1 MKFSDDE
8 SNTFLDVHNE
18 ALVVLGNGDIYC
30 EECKWRGQKDEL
42 HSKPVSPNEYKY
54 CPDCGATFI
63 KTEEVNNDNPVH
75 QQQEIEIW
83 KNKRKGVSIENINN
97 LISSY
102 KDKINDDR
110 IFFDTD
116 IPDKKIIN
124 AINKYAKLQDNEMPS
139 LLVDSSLFGLS
150 AKKGMVITGHSIYAR
165 SSVGTHSFILSDINT
180 VSFDKSGDYNF
191 ILINGVIFFKSLM
204 KKTIMLIIIRL
215 IQDIIKK
222 HHPEYNESLIEI
234 SPEEINLAKNSL
246 TWFETRLLN
255 AFFMG
260 VISLVASFF
269 TEMKMFTYMGVAL
282 IYTSVIIA
290 TLHLSFKLLKNLNRS
305 KHKINLGKLMSG
317 SFLIIFSIFEFST
330 FYFTNNYLAPSLD
343 SSTLRNLALG
353 GALPIIVGLRGIQLI
368 YNELSFIFIKTG
380 NNK

>member
-8 SNTFLDVHNE
+8 SNSFSGDHNE

-30 EECKWRGQKDEL
+30 EECKWRGQKLEL
-42 HSKPVSPNEYKY
+42 HSKPVAPNEYRY
-54 CPDCGATFI
+54 CPDCGATFM
-63 KTEEVNNDNPVH
+63 KSEEVNNDNPEH

-83 KNKRKGVSIENINN
+83 KNNKKSVSSENINN

-110 IFFDTD
+110 IFFDAD

-124 AINKYAKLQDNEMPS
+124 AINKYAKLQDNEVPS

-150 AKKGMVITGHSIYAR
+150 AKKGMVITGHSIYAC
-165 SSVGTHSFILSDINT
+165 SSVGTHFFILSDINT

-191 ILINGVIFFKSLM
+191 ILINDVVFFKSLM

-222 HHPEYNESLIEI
+222 HYPEYNESLIEI

-246 TWFETRLLN
+246 TWFEARLLN
-255 AFFMG
+255 AFFMA
-260 VISLVASFF
+260 VISLIASFF
-269 TEMKMFTYMGVAL
+269 TEMKIFIYTAVAL
-282 IYTSVIIA
+282 ISTSAIIA
-290 TLHLSFKLLKNLNRS
+290 TLYLSFKLLKNLNIS
-305 KHKINLGKLMSG
+305 KHKINLEKLIFG

-330 FYFTNNYLAPSLD
+330 FYLTNNYLAPYLD
-343 SSTLRNLALG
+343 SNILRNITLS
-353 GALPIIVGLRGIQLI
+353 GALPIIAGLRGVQLI
-368 YNELSFIFIKTG
+368 YNELSFIFIKTD